1 MLGFVMNDIEY
12 NFVDIVFVERILQWK
27 VRVQELI
34 HVDLMWDF
42 CWSTYERFPK
52 SSS

>member
-1 MLGFVMNDIEY
+1 MNDIEY
-12 NFVDIVFVERILQWK
+12 NFVDIVFAERILQWK
-27 VRVQELI
+27 ARVQELI

-42 CWSTYERFPK
+42 CSSTYERFLE